1 MVPIVRHYESTNIAL
16 YLLVGGYTFLQA
28 GRAVP
33 PQRCSAAAHLYF
45 ILYCCATRRFFHPPS
60 TNPPS
65 SKRRDFSLHSTQSYP
80 SIYPRRTTLPEPS
93 LAGPFSLFSPFTTHR
108 RTSILSSTA
117 TLLSLP
123 YTLYLTDVQASL
135 CTKIL
140 KQIQQHHTTTAES
153 TKGNEEVMNNT
164 KLVSQKIFQKLYRR
178 PFKYY
183 YSINTLN
190 TIHHNPQQRKP
201 PPNKRPKP
209 NQATNHCTH
218 PATLCNE

>member
-108 RTSILSSTA
+108 RTLILS
-117 TLLSLP
+117 LGLP
-123 YTLYLTDVQASL
+123 PSFPNTLYLTHVHPSPCAKRS
-135 CTKIL
+135 K
-140 KQIQQHHTTTAES
+140 IQQHHTTTAES
-153 TKGNEEVMNNT
+153 TKG
-164 KLVSQKIFQKLYRR
+164 K
-178 PFKYY
+178 
-183 YSINTLN
+183 
-190 TIHHNPQQRKP
+190 QR
-201 PPNKRPKP
+201 
-209 NQATNHCTH
+209 
-218 PATLCNE
+218 